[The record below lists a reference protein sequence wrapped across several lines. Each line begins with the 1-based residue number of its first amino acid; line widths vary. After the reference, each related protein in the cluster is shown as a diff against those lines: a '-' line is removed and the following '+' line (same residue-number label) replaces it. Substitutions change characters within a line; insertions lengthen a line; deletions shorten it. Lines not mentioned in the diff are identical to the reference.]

1 MELYRNAS
9 PRGRGISG
17 VEITYRNL
25 PHWHKDFCIQFIT
38 FHLAD
43 SLPAAVRKEINNRR
57 LSFLKDNPQPWSDAT
72 KAEYNKLFSSL
83 TNKYLDAG
91 YGSCCLSKRECAHI
105 MEQCLKHF
113 DGERYRLHR
122 YVVMANHVHVL
133 VEMIG
138 KYTISEVCKSWKNFS
153 ALNINRLLGRSG
165 KLWHPESWD
174 RMIRDERHYNS
185 VVAYIEKNI
194 RQGGILWQ

>member
-1 MELYRNAS
+1 
-9 PRGRGISG
+9 
-17 VEITYRNL
+17 
-25 PHWHKDFCIQFIT
+25 
-38 FHLAD
+38 
-43 SLPAAVRKEINNRR
+43 
-57 LSFLKDNPQPWSDAT
+57 
-72 KAEYNKLFSSL
+72 
-83 TNKYLDAG
+83 
-91 YGSCCLSKRECAHI
+91 